1 MLRADTC
8 TPACKGEMDMRHPAR
23 LAALLLAGLGALLSA
38 GAQAELGGYVAG
50 IEKWRQDFDADI
62 RTGGWLTLVGRTK
75 LDEGPWTLGSDP
87 KSALVLPAKAPG
99 KLGTLSRSGS
109 AFHFE
114 PTAGVAVTLGGKAVA
129 GAVELPTKAGSD
141 RLASGDLT
149 VAVRQIGDDFY
160 LLVADTRSP
169 AIEAFKGTAWY
180 PISTSYRVSAKF
192 VPYAEAETAHVP
204 LTHVTS
210 KQTMQSEGDLVFEL
224 AGKSFR
230 LKTFTDEDGLFVMF
244 EDPTNGKGTYGGGRF
259 VHAPKP
265 TDGVT
270 ALDFNKAFNP
280 YCSLNPYI
288 MCPMPPP
295 QNRLTVKIVAGEAYY
310 GE

>member
-1 MLRADTC
+1 MLQADTRA
-8 TPACKGEMDMRHPAR
+8 PACKGETYMRHPAR
-23 LAALLLAGLGALLSA
+23 LAALWLAGLGALHSSVA
-38 GAQAELGGYVAG
+38 RTEVGGYVAE
-50 IEKWRQDFDADI
+50 IEKWRQDFDADV

-75 LDEGPWTLGSDP
+75 LDEGTWTLGSEP

-99 KLGTLSRSGS
+99 ELGVLSRRGS
-109 AFHFE
+109 AFRFE
-114 PTAGVAVTLGGKAVA
+114 PAAGVAVTLGGKPVS
-129 GAVELPTKAGSD
+129 GAVELPTKSGSA

-149 VAVRQIGDDFY
+149 VAVRQAGDDFY
-160 LLVADTRSP
+160 LLVADTHNP
-169 AIEAFKGTAWY
+169 AIQAFKGTVWY
-180 PISTSYRVSAKF
+180 PISPRYRVPAKF
-192 VPYAEAETAHVP
+192 VPYARPETAHVP

-244 EDPTNGKGTYGGGRF
+244 EDKTNGRGTYGGGRF

-288 MCPMPPP
+288 MCPIPPP
-295 QNRLTVKIVAGEAYY
+295 QNRLPVKIVAGELYY